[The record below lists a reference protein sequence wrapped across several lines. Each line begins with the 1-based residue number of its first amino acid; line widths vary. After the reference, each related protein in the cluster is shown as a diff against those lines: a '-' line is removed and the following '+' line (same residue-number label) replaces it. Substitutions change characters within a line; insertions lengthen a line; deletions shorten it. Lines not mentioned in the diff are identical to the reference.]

1 MLRGVPA
8 TRKTRLTSRS
18 ISGQVFT
25 PGREQSKF
33 GAAESSRPM
42 LTGFGFDSIYPGLV
56 LNNFNEGRV

>member
-18 ISGQVFT
+18 ISGQVFM

-42 LTGFGFDSIYPGLV
+42 LTGLASTVFTPDLS
-56 LNNFNEGRV
+56 